1 MKADE
6 SGSQHTDAGPL
17 GSDKHL
23 MGSWWGADDERRIM
37 GCRQTDSGHQRWQ
50 GKEEV
55 SGC

>member
-1 MKADE
+1 VKADE